1 MVRLRC
7 RLADERGATRTGCL
21 FSVLIV
27 VAVVYFGHPIG
38 SMYVRYYRMENE
50 MQTQARFAPSID
62 DATIR
67 RRLLQTIDDLG
78 LPLEARGRLRI
89 SRTSRPREIVITTSW
104 EETIVLPF
112 YTRVQIFTPEV
123 RERM

>member
-1 MVRLRC
+1 MVRFRC
-7 RLADERGATRTGCL
+7 WLDDERGATRTGCL
-21 FSVLIV
+21 FFVLVV
-27 VAVVYFGHPIG
+27 VALVYFGIPIG
-38 SMYVRYYRMENE
+38 GMYFRYYRMENE
-50 MQTQARFAPSID
+50 MQTQARFAVNISD
-62 DATIR
+62 GTIR